1 MVPKQILSLV
11 VSQARKRTRK
21 WGGEER
27 RGGERLEIFGT
38 ILSYDV
44 QRQLPAA
51 PSSPMHT
58 EEMAALLCEG
68 LSQAARQRM

>member
-1 MVPKQILSLV
+1 MG
-11 VSQARKRTRK
+11 RR
-21 WGGEER
+21 GEE

-68 LSQAARQRM
+68 LSQAARQRME